1 MVPLLFGWGHWR
13 GGVGGGGQ
21 KGVQSKKYVT
31 YNTFFFHPPDVLLIL
46 LSVIN
51 INIFKKKE
59 KKNKKENTMQAV
71 EAIPHDKKVKVYTS
85 VQCLNLLSLAR
96 APPKDEKEKQQ
107 RLMMIWRVVSHAIRP
122 APSPPEVSRSTSNPP
137 SRS

>member
-1 MVPLLFGWGHWR
+1 
-13 GGVGGGGQ
+13 
-21 KGVQSKKYVT
+21 
-31 YNTFFFHPPDVLLIL
+31 
-46 LSVIN
+46 
-51 INIFKKKE
+51 
-59 KKNKKENTMQAV
+59 MQAV

-137 SRS
+137 SRSPIITVVVVVKVHFVSCFCDLV